1 MIAIPHV
8 LTGMAVAR
16 VARRPALGWP
26 LAFASH
32 FVLDLL
38 PHLDHAGL
46 FTQLGVAHWQRAAAM
61 TGGVDVLLAALI
73 VGMVARRQA
82 DKRLL
87 IGGAIL
93 GVLPDAVDLLL
104 GARRVYQW
112 FPSYFLFHHAHQW
125 NVPLAYWP
133 AGVAWQLAGRRS
145 GPVAALAPQRRAPVS
160 YHIVN
165 PPSTARL
172 CPVT

>member
-26 LAFASH
+26 LALASH

-46 FTQLGVAHWQRAAAM
+46 FTQLGVARWQRAAAM
-61 TGGVDVLLAALI
+61 TGAVDALLALLI
-73 VGMVARRQA
+73 VIMVVRRQPH
-82 DKRLL
+82 KGLL
-87 IGGAIL
+87 IGGAVSGL
-93 GVLPDAVDLLL
+93 LPDAVDVLL
-104 GARRVYQW
+104 GAGRVYEW
-112 FPSYFLFHHAHQW
+112 FPSYFLFHHACQW

-133 AGVAWQLAGRRS
+133 AGVAWQLALS
-145 GPVAALAPQRRAPVS
+145 GLALWLLLRC
-160 YHIVN
+160 
-165 PPSTARL
+165 RL
-172 CPVT
+172 RDQSPTTS